1 LDREGSFRYVKGFD
15 SRPIGTEVEVNQ
27 ALAGGQ
33 LKSFAIAAC
42 LMLVLFVGSFA
53 WMWNSPEF
61 AVYADIN
68 PSVELVFN
76 RFDQLIDV
84 QPLNEDGALL
94 LEGLSLKGSPSEV
107 VVALIQ
113 AAEEQGFVFA
123 TDDIPAIL
131 ITVVTN
137 NNSDSDKQISAIN
150 AALSNSGLRDLV
162 SVETST
168 VDFRDQARAY
178 GVSPG
183 KLSLVERLLAADPS
197 ISMDDVIDLPV
208 KDLVKQIQEAE
219 GTPSGQDNSNA
230 GPGNKDGDTNNSGSS
245 EGDSSGTNN
254 GNTSSP
260 SNPNAGPGNNSGG
273 TNNGGT
279 NNGNGAGSGGTNNG
293 GTNNGGTNN
302 GNGNGSNN
310 GGTNNGGTNNGGTN
324 NGGTNNGGTNNGNG
338 NGGSNNGGSNNGGTN
353 NGGSNNGGTNNGG
366 TNNGGSNNGGS
377 NNGGSNNGGS
387 NNGGTNN
394 GGTNNG
400 NGSGSNNGG
409 TNNGGTNNGNG
420 SSNPNKGPG
429 NNSGNL
435 IDSIH

>member
-1 LDREGSFRYVKGFD
+1 MRAIIVSHERGGSYVLDREGSFRYVKGFD

-27 ALAGGQ
+27 TLAGGQ

-137 NNSDSDKQISAIN
+137 NNSASEKQISAIN
-150 AALSNSGLRDLV
+150 AALNNCGFKDLV

-183 KLSLVERLLAADPS
+183 KLSLVERLLIADPS
-197 ISMDDVIDLPV
+197 LTIDDVINLPV

-219 GTPSGQDNSNA
+219 GIPSGKDSSNA
-230 GPGNKDGDTNNSGSS
+230 GPGNNNGGTNNGGSS
-245 EGDSSGTNN
+245 ESDNGGTNN

-273 TNNGGT
+273 TNNG
-279 NNGNGAGSGGTNNG
+279 ASSGSGGSSGTNNG

-302 GNGNGSNN
+302 GNGS
-310 GGTNNGGTNNGGTN
+310 GTNNGGTN

-338 NGGSNNGGSNNGGTN
+338 SGT
-353 NGGSNNGGTNNGG
+353 
-366 TNNGGSNNGGS
+366 
-377 NNGGSNNGGS
+377 

-400 NGSGSNNGG
+400 NGSGTNNGG

-420 SSNPNKGPG
+420 SGTNNGGTNNGGTNNGNGGTNNGGTNNGNGTSNPNKGPG